1 MNVKMLFKL
10 LSAVHTRGSVFRSNN
25 NVLFLSNFPYLM
37 PISHPNLDR
46 EPAWGEGSV
55 SILGLFPGSGQ

>member
-1 MNVKMLFKL
+1 MNVKMLFKV
-10 LSAVHTRGSVFRSNN
+10 LSAMYTRGSVFRSNN
-25 NVLFLSNFPYLM
+25 NVLFLPNFPYLM

-55 SILGLFPGSGQ
+55 SILGLSPGSGQ